1 MTLWVLEPK
10 DPLIFRDGR
19 AFDPV
24 PGAKALSLS
33 FPFPSTI
40 AGAVRTR
47 EGQDAEGRFQE
58 DKVSYVNTIGVRGPL
73 LVLLD
78 KRTGEIERLLVPA
91 PRDAVVLE
99 VEPAS
104 DAKGRVKPLVPLQAG
119 SGTCSDLPND
129 LYLVGMAS
137 PELVKPHKRPPSFWY
152 WHVFEQWLLEPRE
165 RCIDLAELGHSGPL
179 MESRFHVGIDPGTKA
194 ADVKKGA
201 LFQTTG
207 LDFVSRDDGSEPN
220 RIKRFGLAAD
230 TDAPNLR
237 DGLGFLGGERRLV
250 GWRKSKNNLPSCPPS
265 LISQVVKD
273 RHCRLVLLTPACFV
287 EGWHPG
293 WLVTPRGGVHATLR
307 AAAIARPQVVSG
319 WNMVLRQPKPARRLA
334 PAGTVFFL
342 ELSGSDEAISK
353 WVQTTWMSCVSDEE
367 QDRLDGFGLAVIGT
381 WDGKPRPMEV

>member
-47 EGQDAEGRFQE
+47 EGQDVQGRFQE

-104 DAKGRVKPLVPLQAG
+104 DAKGRVKPLVPLEAG
-119 SGTCSDLPND
+119 SGSCSNLPSD

-137 PELVKPHKRPPSFWY
+137 PELVKPHKKSPGFWY
-152 WHVFEQWLLEPRE
+152 WTFSNNGCWSPE
-165 RCIDLAELGHSGPL
+165 
-179 MESRFHVGIDPGTKA
+179 
-194 ADVKKGA
+194 KG
-201 LFQTTG
+201 
-207 LDFVSRDDGSEPN
+207 VS
-220 RIKRFGLAAD
+220 I
-230 TDAPNLR
+230 
-237 DGLGFLGGERRLV
+237 
-250 GWRKSKNNLPSCPPS
+250 
-265 LISQVVKD
+265 
-273 RHCRLVLLTPACFV
+273 
-287 EGWHPG
+287 
-293 WLVTPRGGVHATLR
+293 
-307 AAAIARPQVVSG
+307 
-319 WNMVLRQPKPARRLA
+319 
-334 PAGTVFFL
+334 
-342 ELSGSDEAISK
+342 
-353 WVQTTWMSCVSDEE
+353 
-367 QDRLDGFGLAVIGT
+367 
-381 WDGKPRPMEV
+381 